1 MTRKGN
7 VKHYRGGI
15 AYLNNTL
22 GTDPAELI
30 AQSPA
35 RNVDKLTIPV
45 FIIHGEEDEQA
56 HFGHALKLKK
66 ALDKKGH
73 RYRWLTKKGEEHGF
87 YKEENQLELYQAMLG
102 FLADNRG
109 K

>member
-1 MTRKGN
+1 
-7 VKHYRGGI
+7 
-15 AYLNNTL
+15 
-22 GTDPAELI
+22 
-30 AQSPA
+30 
-35 RNVDKLTIPV
+35 
-45 FIIHGEEDEQA
+45 
-56 HFGHALKLKK
+56 LKLKK

-73 RYRWLTKKGEEHGF
+73 PYRWLTKKGEEHGF